1 MISGVEENMI
11 ISDDKRVFIENLILS
26 SRKPENALKIQNQ
39 LYELLLQDTL
49 NGKLYKYRSFDKDGY
64 SLKNLSENTLHC
76 ANPSAFNDPFDCKIG
91 VTFNSLYKA
100 KYENEFDLMSVV
112 FEKFIQVVF
121 GELELSDC
129 TEVEQRII
137 LRLLKNERLM
147 NFISENQGKNITDV
161 EKSRILFENA
171 YIITDMLQTF
181 LSDESLAPS
190 LGICASMLPKIMG
203 NISSEGILKISGDDA
218 TFEDFAH
225 ANGVYDDTDEIGL
238 TLRLSEKIQ
247 PELISAR
254 EDIKRLLDDA
264 DRQMSL
270 KMKELFLI
278 GCLCTNYK
286 NKLMWSHYAD
296 SHKGFCI
303 EYDYSN
309 LVVDDHT
316 VLPLPV
322 IYSDERP
329 LISWK
334 AALDNSPEN
343 VEEAVVQFTKGLL
356 TKDNIWSYENEW
368 RILIKATDVSDI
380 PMPRVSCVYLGAS
393 ISDENRNAI
402 LRIAKEKN
410 YKVKQMVVDRGAYA
424 LHAEDVEF

>member
-1 MISGVEENMI
+1 MISSGI
-11 ISDDKRVFIENLILS
+11 KRAFIENLILS
-26 SRKPENALKIQNQ
+26 SRKPENALKMQKQ
-39 LYELLLQDTL
+39 LYEFLLQDTQ
-49 NGKLYKYRSFDKDGY
+49 NGKLYKYRSFDKDGF
-64 SLKNLSENTLHC
+64 SLKNLRENTLHC
-76 ANPSAFNDPFDCKIG
+76 SDSSVFNDPFDCKIG
-91 VTFNSLYKA
+91 VTFGSLYQA
-100 KYENEFDLMSVV
+100 KYENEFDLMEVV
-112 FEKFIQVVF
+112 LGKFMQVMS
-121 GELELSDC
+121 GTMELSEC
-129 TEVEQRII
+129 SETERRII
-137 LRLLKNERLM
+137 HKLLNNERLM
-147 NFISENQGKNITDV
+147 DFISENQGKDITDE
-161 EKSRILFENA
+161 EKSRILFENG

-181 LSDESLAPS
+181 LSDEALASS
-190 LGICASMLPKIMG
+190 LGICASMLPKIMD
-203 NISSEGILKISGDDA
+203 NISPDGMLKISGDDA

-254 EDIKRLLDDA
+254 EDIKRLLDNA

-303 EYDYSN
+303 EYDYSD

-322 IYSDERP
+322 IYSEERP

-334 AALDNSPEN
+334 AALNNSPEN
-343 VEEAVVQFTKGLL
+343 VEEAVLQFTKGLL

-393 ISDENRNAI
+393 ISDKNRNAI
-402 LRIAKEKN
+402 LQIAKEKN

>member
-1 MISGVEENMI
+1 MNV
-11 ISDDKRVFIENLILS
+11 SDDKRVFIENLIVS
-26 SRKPENALKIQNQ
+26 SRKPENALKMQKQ
-39 LYELLLQDTL
+39 LYEFLLQDTQ
-49 NGKLYKYRSFDKDGY
+49 NGKLYKYRSFDKDGF
-64 SLKNLSENTLHC
+64 SLKNLRENTLHC
-76 ANPSAFNDPFDCKIG
+76 SDPSVFNDPFDCKIG
-91 VTFNSLYKA
+91 VTFGSLYQA
-100 KYENEFDLMSVV
+100 KYEDEFDLM
-112 FEKFIQVVF
+112 EVVF
-121 GELELSDC
+121 GKFMQIMSGTMELSEC
-129 TEVEQRII
+129 SETEQRII
-137 LRLLKNERLM
+137 HKLLNNERLM
-147 NFISENQGKNITDV
+147 DFIFENQGKDITDE
-161 EKSRILFENA
+161 EKSRILFENG

-181 LSDESLAPS
+181 LSDEALASS
-190 LGICASMLPKIMG
+190 LGICASMLPKIMD
-203 NISSEGILKISGDDA
+203 NISPDGMLKISGDDA

-238 TLRLSEKIQ
+238 TLKLSEKIQ

-254 EDIKRLLDDA
+254 EDIKRLLDNA

-278 GCLCTNYK
+278 GCICTNYK

-334 AALDNSPEN
+334 AALNNSPEN
-343 VEEAVVQFTKGLL
+343 VEEAVLQFTKGLL

-393 ISDENRNAI
+393 ISDKNRNAI
-402 LRIAKEKN
+402 LQIAKEKN

>member
-1 MISGVEENMI
+1 MIKQE
-11 ISDDKRVFIENLILS
+11 DKMLFIKNLIAS
-26 SRKPENALKIQNQ
+26 SHNLENALKIQNQ

-112 FEKFIQVVF
+112 SEKFIQVVF

-129 TEVEQRII
+129 SEIEQRII
-137 LRLLKNERLM
+137 LRLLENERLM
-147 NFISENQGKNITDV
+147 NFISENQGKNITDK
-161 EKSRILFENA
+161 EKAQLLCDNA

-181 LSDESLAPS
+181 LSDESFASS
-190 LGICASMLPKIMG
+190 LGVCASMLPRIID
-203 NISSEGILKISGDDA
+203 NISTDGMLKISDDDA
-218 TFEDFAH
+218 TFEDFAR
-225 ANGVYDDTDEIGL
+225 ANGVYDDADEIGL
-238 TLRLSEKIQ
+238 TLRLSEKMQ
-247 PELISAR
+247 PELTAAR
-254 EDIKRLLDDA
+254 EDVQKLLDNA
-264 DRQMSL
+264 DQQMSL

-278 GCLCTNYK
+278 GCLCTDYK

-303 EYDYSN
+303 EYDYS
-309 LVVDDHT
+309 LMDIDAHT
-316 VLPLPV
+316 ILPLPV
-322 IYSDERP
+322 VYSDERP

-334 AALDNSPEN
+334 AAFDNTPEN
-343 VEEAVVQFTKGLL
+343 LEEAVAQFTKGLL
-356 TKDNIWSYENEW
+356 TKDSIWSYENEW
-368 RILIKATDVSDI
+368 RILVKTTEMPNI
-380 PMPRVSCVYLGAS
+380 PMPRISCVYLGAS

-402 LRIAKEKN
+402 LKIAKEKH

>member
-1 MISGVEENMI
+1 MISSGI
-11 ISDDKRVFIENLILS
+11 KRAFIENLILS
-26 SRKPENALKIQNQ
+26 SRKPENALKMQKQ
-39 LYELLLQDTL
+39 LYEFLLQDTQ
-49 NGKLYKYRSFDKDGY
+49 NGKLYKYRSFDKDGF
-64 SLKNLSENTLHC
+64 SLKNLRENTLHC
-76 ANPSAFNDPFDCKIG
+76 SDPSVFNDPFDCKIG
-91 VTFNSLYKA
+91 VTFGSLYQA
-100 KYENEFDLMSVV
+100 KYEDEFDLM
-112 FEKFIQVVF
+112 EVVF
-121 GELELSDC
+121 GKFMQVMSGTMELSEC
-129 TEVEQRII
+129 SETEQRII
-137 LRLLKNERLM
+137 HKLLNNERLM
-147 NFISENQGKNITDV
+147 DFISENQGKDIADE
-161 EKSRILFENA
+161 EKSRILFENG

-181 LSDESLAPS
+181 LSDEALTSS
-190 LGICASMLPKIMG
+190 LGICASMLPKIMD
-203 NISSEGILKISGDDA
+203 NISPDGMLKISGDDA

-238 TLRLSEKIQ
+238 TLKLSEKIQ

-254 EDIKRLLDDA
+254 EDIKRLLDNA

-278 GCLCTNYK
+278 GCICTNYK

-322 IYSDERP
+322 IYSEERP

-334 AALDNSPEN
+334 AALNNSPEN
-343 VEEAVVQFTKGLL
+343 VEEAVLQFTKGLL

-393 ISDENRNAI
+393 ISDKNRNAI
-402 LRIAKEKN
+402 LQIAKEKN

-424 LHAEDVEF
+424 LHAVDVEF

>member
-1 MISGVEENMI
+1 MIKQE
-11 ISDDKRVFIENLILS
+11 DKMLFIKNLIAS
-26 SRKPENALKIQNQ
+26 SHNLENALKIQNQ

-129 TEVEQRII
+129 SEIEQRII
-137 LRLLKNERLM
+137 LRLLENERLM
-147 NFISENQGKNITDV
+147 NFISENQGKNITDK
-161 EKSRILFENA
+161 EKAQLLCDNA

-181 LSDESLAPS
+181 LSDESFASS
-190 LGICASMLPKIMG
+190 LGVCASMLPRIID
-203 NISSEGILKISGDDA
+203 NISTDGMLKISDDDA
-218 TFEDFAH
+218 TFEDFAR
-225 ANGVYDDTDEIGL
+225 ANGVYDDADEIGL
-238 TLRLSEKIQ
+238 TLRLSEKMQ
-247 PELISAR
+247 PELTAAR
-254 EDIKRLLDDA
+254 EDVQKLLDNA
-264 DRQMSL
+264 DQQMSL

-278 GCLCTNYK
+278 GCLCTDYK

-303 EYDYSN
+303 EYDYS
-309 LVVDDHT
+309 LMDIDAHT
-316 VLPLPV
+316 ILPLPV
-322 IYSDERP
+322 VYSDERP

-334 AALDNSPEN
+334 AAFDNTPEN
-343 VEEAVVQFTKGLL
+343 LEEAVAQFTKGLL
-356 TKDNIWSYENEW
+356 TKDSIWSYENEW
-368 RILIKATDVSDI
+368 RILVKTTEMPNI
-380 PMPRVSCVYLGAS
+380 PMPRISCVYLGAS

-402 LRIAKEKN
+402 LKIAKEKH

-424 LHAEDVEF
+424 LHAEDVEC

>member
-1 MISGVEENMI
+1 MISSPDKRAFIEKLI
-11 ISDDKRVFIENLILS
+11 ISSRNQENS
-26 SRKPENALKIQNQ
+26 LKMQKQ
-39 LYELLLQDTL
+39 LYEFLLQDTQ
-49 NGKLYKYRSFDKDGY
+49 NGKLYKYRSFDKDGF
-64 SLKNLSENTLHC
+64 SLKNLRENTLHC
-76 ANPSAFNDPFDCKIG
+76 SDSSVFNDPFDCKIG
-91 VTFNSLYKA
+91 VTFGSLYQA
-100 KYENEFDLMSVV
+100 KYENEFDLM
-112 FEKFIQVVF
+112 EVVF
-121 GELELSDC
+121 GKFMQVMSGTMELSEC
-129 TEVEQRII
+129 SETEQRII
-137 LRLLKNERLM
+137 NKLLNNERLM
-147 NFISENQGKNITDV
+147 DFISENQGKDITDE
-161 EKSRILFENA
+161 EKSRILFENG
-171 YIITDMLQTF
+171 YIIKDMLQTF
-181 LSDESLAPS
+181 LSDEALASS
-190 LGICASMLPKIMG
+190 LGICASMLPKIMDNLSPDG
-203 NISSEGILKISGDDA
+203 MLKISGDDA

-225 ANGVYDDTDEIGL
+225 ANGVYDDADEIGL

-254 EDIKRLLDDA
+254 EDIKRLLDNA

-303 EYDYSN
+303 EYDYSD

-322 IYSDERP
+322 IYSNERP

-334 AALDNSPEN
+334 AALNNTPEN
-343 VEEAVVQFTKGLL
+343 VEEAVVHFTKGLL

-402 LRIAKEKN
+402 LQIAKEKN

>member
-1 MISGVEENMI
+1 
-11 ISDDKRVFIENLILS
+11 
-26 SRKPENALKIQNQ
+26 
-39 LYELLLQDTL
+39 
-49 NGKLYKYRSFDKDGY
+49 
-64 SLKNLSENTLHC
+64 
-76 ANPSAFNDPFDCKIG
+76 
-91 VTFNSLYKA
+91 
-100 KYENEFDLMSVV
+100 
-112 FEKFIQVVF
+112 
-121 GELELSDC
+121 
-129 TEVEQRII
+129 
-137 LRLLKNERLM
+137 
-147 NFISENQGKNITDV
+147 
-161 EKSRILFENA
+161 
-171 YIITDMLQTF
+171 
-181 LSDESLAPS
+181 
-190 LGICASMLPKIMG
+190 
-203 NISSEGILKISGDDA
+203 
-218 TFEDFAH
+218 
-225 ANGVYDDTDEIGL
+225 
-238 TLRLSEKIQ
+238 
-247 PELISAR
+247 
-254 EDIKRLLDDA
+254 
-264 DRQMSL
+264 MSL

-303 EYDYSN
+303 EYDYSD

-402 LRIAKEKN
+402 LKIAKEKN

-424 LHAEDVEF
+424 LHAENVEF

>member
-1 MISGVEENMI
+1 MIS
-11 ISDDKRVFIENLILS
+11 SDIKRVFIENLIAS
-26 SRKPENALKIQNQ
+26 SRKPENALKMQKQ
-39 LYELLLQDTL
+39 LYEFLLQDAQ
-49 NGKLYKYRSFDKDGY
+49 NGKLYKYRSFDKDGF
-64 SLKNLSENTLHC
+64 SLKNLRENTLHC
-76 ANPSAFNDPFDCKIG
+76 SEPSVFNDPFDCKIG
-91 VTFNSLYKA
+91 VTFASLYQA
-100 KYENEFDLMSVV
+100 KYENEFDLMEVV
-112 FEKFIQVVF
+112 LGKFMQVMS
-121 GELELSDC
+121 GTMELSAC
-129 TEVEQRII
+129 SETEQRII
-137 LRLLKNERLM
+137 IKLLNNERLM
-147 NFISENQGKNITDV
+147 NFISENQGKDITDE
-161 EKSRILFENA
+161 EKSHILFENG

-181 LSDESLAPS
+181 MSDEALASS
-190 LGICASMLPKIMG
+190 LGICASMLPKIMD
-203 NISSEGILKISGDDA
+203 NISPDGMLKISGDDA

-225 ANGVYDDTDEIGL
+225 ANGVYDDADEIGL

-254 EDIKRLLDDA
+254 EDIRRLLDNA

-303 EYDYSN
+303 EYDYSD

-334 AALDNSPEN
+334 AALNNTPEN

-368 RILIKATDVSDI
+368 RILIKAKDVPDI
-380 PMPRVSCVYLGAS
+380 PMTHISCVYLGAS

-402 LRIAKEKN
+402 LQIAKEKN

>member
-1 MISGVEENMI
+1 MIS
-11 ISDDKRVFIENLILS
+11 SDIKRAFIENLILS
-26 SRKPENALKIQNQ
+26 SRKPENALKMQKQ
-39 LYELLLQDTL
+39 LYEFLLQDTQ
-49 NGKLYKYRSFDKDGY
+49 NGKLYKYRSFDKDGF
-64 SLKNLSENTLHC
+64 SLKNLRENTLHC
-76 ANPSAFNDPFDCKIG
+76 SDPSVFNDPFDCKIG
-91 VTFNSLYKA
+91 VTFGSLYQA
-100 KYENEFDLMSVV
+100 KYENEFDLMEVV
-112 FEKFIQVVF
+112 FWKFMQVMS
-121 GELELSDC
+121 GTMELSEC
-129 TEVEQRII
+129 SETERRII
-137 LRLLKNERLM
+137 HKLLNNERLM
-147 NFISENQGKNITDV
+147 DFISENQGKDITDE
-161 EKSRILFENA
+161 EKSRILFENG

-181 LSDESLAPS
+181 LSDEALASS
-190 LGICASMLPKIMG
+190 LGICASMLPKIMD
-203 NISSEGILKISGDDA
+203 NISTDGMLKISDDDA
-218 TFEDFAH
+218 TFEDFAR
-225 ANGVYDDTDEIGL
+225 ANGVYADADEIGL
-238 TLRLSEKIQ
+238 TLRLSEKMQ
-247 PELISAR
+247 PELTAAR
-254 EDIKRLLDDA
+254 EDVQKLLDNA

-278 GCLCTNYK
+278 GCICTNYK

-303 EYDYSN
+303 EYDYSD
-309 LVVDDHT
+309 LIVDDHT

-334 AALDNSPEN
+334 AALNNSLEN

-402 LRIAKEKN
+402 LQIAKEKN

-424 LHAEDVEF
+424 LHAENVEF

>member
-1 MISGVEENMI
+1 MISSPE
-11 ISDDKRVFIENLILS
+11 KRAFIENLILS
-26 SRKPENALKIQNQ
+26 SREPENALKMQKQ
-39 LYELLLQDTL
+39 LYEFLLQDTQ
-49 NGKLYKYRSFDKDGY
+49 NGKLYKYRSFDKDGF
-64 SLKNLSENTLHC
+64 SLKNLRENTLHC
-76 ANPSAFNDPFDCKIG
+76 SDSSVFNDPFDCKIG
-91 VTFNSLYKA
+91 VTFGSLYQA
-100 KYENEFDLMSVV
+100 KYENEFDLMEVV
-112 FEKFIQVVF
+112 LGKFMQVMS
-121 GELELSDC
+121 GTMELSEC
-129 TEVEQRII
+129 SETERRII
-137 LRLLKNERLM
+137 HKLLNNERLM
-147 NFISENQGKNITDV
+147 DFISENQGKDITDE
-161 EKSRILFENA
+161 EKSRILFENG

-181 LSDESLAPS
+181 LSDEALASS
-190 LGICASMLPKIMG
+190 LGICASMLPKIMD
-203 NISSEGILKISGDDA
+203 NISPDGMLKISGNDA

-225 ANGVYDDTDEIGL
+225 ANGVYDDADEIGL

-254 EDIKRLLDDA
+254 EDIKRLLDNA

-303 EYDYSN
+303 EYDYSD

-402 LRIAKEKN
+402 LQIAKEKN